1 MNVFKRMGDIISSN
15 VNSLLDKMEDPEKMI
30 DLSITKLEDAIC
42 EMKAT
47 IAEKSAERK
56 RLESIVAERRAA
68 RDRWQERAKLAAEK
82 NEDQMAKEALEERLR
97 LDSLLKT
104 DEESLSTLTS
114 LLISL
119 RESKEEAE
127 EKLLAMR
134 TKSAELKAR
143 ARSAKDK
150 IKVNNI
156 VSNNE
161 NAKFEK
167 RMAEIKAKIEK
178 WECLANEGYVPAKKP
193 EETKS
198 FEDLEKEATIDA
210 ELKKL
215 KEAIQ

>member
-97 LDSLLKT
+97 LDLLLKT

-134 TKSAELKAR
+134 TKS
-143 ARSAKDK
+143 
-150 IKVNNI
+150 
-156 VSNNE
+156 
-161 NAKFEK
+161 
-167 RMAEIKAKIEK
+167 
-178 WECLANEGYVPAKKP
+178 
-193 EETKS
+193 
-198 FEDLEKEATIDA
+198 
-210 ELKKL
+210 
-215 KEAIQ
+215 